1 MHDHDG
7 GTEKKKD
14 ELYLKLMEK
23 VLRSLDNIQIS
34 QNEVKRSQDE
44 VKNEVKRSLMDVS
57 SRLEELEQR
66 SYHPFGSY
74 KVSVTAT
81 SLGDTIMDSLTA
93 TKSFNRAVE
102 GSGHQAISDDL
113 ILEAQNMFKMNPRP
127 HENILVNLYTPSL
140 MEIVNNV
147 SPDLRLVNS
156 ESNAWLQC
164 TNKSCHNLKPDLFTA
179 HHYLVHFGAPAYKN
193 APECTTARLFG
204 KFSDWQCRAS
214 IHCIWEAKW
223 KIDISAFGEIC
234 SYLQIAGDGY
244 KQGVSLKLK
253 GVLFDSEEFWM
264 IKSSG
269 SSIVDVVTCK
279 WSLKGSMNLLE
290 NFLRI
295 VDPWSEA
302 ADALCKELNVTI
314 VDLTATTQGQSA
326 LLGAG
331 ANGRVFML
339 TNEQVLKIVVGKSS
353 HEVEKEYKL
362 MVQCL
367 ERAEVNPFV
376 FPIVQGSF
384 REGLA
389 GEVPYA
395 GYLLERKGEKVTL
408 PVSRAV
414 MTELVALLYEL
425 HSKNIIHG
433 DPRIDNVLRLGS
445 QLKWIDFRQCETV
458 TTAIS
463 IYRDVM
469 IFLKSVGYTL
479 VDTEINYANDPT
491 LEKLTAIVDKLKT
504 VDA

>member
-1 MHDHDG
+1 MIRALAVG
-7 GTEKKKD
+7 I
-14 ELYLKLMEK
+14 
-23 VLRSLDNIQIS
+23 DNIQIG
-34 QNEVKRSQDE
+34 QNEVENEVERSLMD
-44 VKNEVKRSLMDVS
+44 EVKRSLMDVS

-66 SYHPFGSY
+66 SYHPFGSN
-74 KVSVTAT
+74 KVSVSAT
-81 SLGDTIMDSLTA
+81 SFGDTIMDSLIA

-113 ILEAQNMFKMNPRP
+113 ILEAQNMFKMPQRP

-164 TNKSCHNLKPDLFTA
+164 TNKSCHNILKPDLITA
-179 HHYLVHFGAPAYKN
+179 HHYLVHFGAPPAYKN

-214 IHCIWEAKW
+214 IHCIWEARW
-223 KIDISAFGEIC
+223 KIDNRAFGEIC
-234 SYLQIAGDGY
+234 SYLQKAADGY
-244 KQGVSLKLK
+244 KQGVYLKLK
-253 GVLFDSEEFWM
+253 GVLFDVEEFWM

-339 TNEQVLKIVVGKSS
+339 TNEQVLKIVVGKNS
-353 HEVEKEYKL
+353 HDVEKEYKL

-445 QLKWIDFRQCETV
+445 QLKWIDFRQYETV

-463 IYRDVM
+463 IYHDVM

-491 LEKLTAIVDKLKT
+491 LEKLTAIVDKLT